1 MSMGWA
7 NQKRHDRR
15 MKRRHR
21 GSVKV
26 TKVKKKKK

>member
-7 NQKRHDRR
+7 NQKRRDRKA
-15 MKRRHR
+15 KRRHR

-26 TKVKKKKK
+26 KPGRKR